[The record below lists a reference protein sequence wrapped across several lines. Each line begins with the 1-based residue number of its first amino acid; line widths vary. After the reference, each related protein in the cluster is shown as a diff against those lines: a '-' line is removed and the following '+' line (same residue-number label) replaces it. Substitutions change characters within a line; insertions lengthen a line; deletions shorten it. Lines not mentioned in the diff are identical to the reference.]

1 MTSADPRAPRAS
13 VDGKFFR
20 LGKAKFFVKGVAYG
34 PFAPN
39 AAGQPWA
46 SVDQT
51 TQDFA
56 MMRELGANVVRVYYV
71 PPKWILDLAQQHGL
85 KLLVDIPWNKHLC
98 FLDDPA
104 EREAARDAVRRAVI
118 GCARHPAVFAFS
130 VANEI
135 PADVVRWS
143 GAKAIAEFIDE
154 LVAEAKALDPDCLCT
169 FANFPPTEFLRPQ
182 NLDFVSF
189 NVYLHNSQPFRNYLA
204 RLQMIA
210 DTKPLVLG
218 EFGIDSLREGEERK
232 CEILAWSIEGAFR
245 AGLAGTVVFSYTDD
259 WWRGGAQVADW
270 QMGLT
275 TVDRQPKPSFNT
287 VKRKFADAPYFPLSQ
302 RPKVSVVVAS
312 YNGERTL
319 KACLESLERLNY
331 PDYEVILVDDGSTDA
346 TSRIVFTGIN
356 GGGEGHPAPS
366 ATYPM
371 FSDKA
376 GALAHFPHLRYVRH
390 AKNAGLSVARN
401 TGIIASTGEIIAF
414 TDSDCRVDEDWLY
427 YLVGELLS
435 REFAAM
441 GGPNFLPRDDSAVGA
456 AVMVSPGGPAHVML
470 NDRQAEHIPG
480 CNMAFWRWAL
490 DEIGGFD
497 PIFMKAGDDVD
508 VCWRLEQAGFKIGFS
523 PAALVWHYRRANV
536 RAYLGQQSGYGEA
549 EALLVRKHP
558 EYFNSFGGS
567 LWRGRIYTTSK
578 FGVLVPP
585 PIIYRGTFGSGWFQ
599 TLYTAMPDSTLMLA
613 TTLEYHVLIVLPL
626 WVLAATLHY
635 LLPVAVAAMLIPVV
649 ISVTAGVQ
657 AFIPHDKKR
666 WWSRPLVAALFFLQP
681 IVRGWARYAE
691 RLTPSKSPSPQHSL
705 ESLALV
711 HNKGMLDEV
720 CYWSEQRVDR
730 VQFVADL
737 LRRLDA
743 TGWPNK
749 SDIGWSE
756 FDIELFGNRWN
767 SVQLTTAAE
776 DHNQGRCLVR
786 ARLRPRWTLE
796 ARMAFWVLLGLEV
809 VTLGLLTSWG
819 GWRWL
824 LLLTV
829 LPIIWFVRLQAR
841 HLQSMIV
848 IFLDEAAKD
857 WKLTKLG
864 EVAAMGE
871 PPAKASQQTLQSPGV
886 EPRAD
891 TNFV

>member
-1 MTSADPRAPRAS
+1 

-46 SVDQT
+46 SPEQT
-51 TQDFA
+51 AEDFERI
-56 MMRELGANVVRVYYV
+56 RELGANVLRVYYV
-71 PPKWILDLAQQHGL
+71 PPKWILDLAQQREL
-85 KLLVDIPWNKHLC
+85 KLFVDIPWNKHLC

-104 EREAARDAVRRAVI
+104 EQEAALEAVRRAVI

-135 PADVVRWS
+135 PADVVRWH
-143 GAKAIAEFIDE
+143 GARAIAEFIDE

-182 NLDFVSF
+182 SLDFACF
-189 NVYLHNSQPFRNYLA
+189 NVYLHNPQPFANYLS

-210 DTKPLVLG
+210 DTKPLLLG
-218 EFGIDSLREGEERK
+218 EFGIDSAREGEARK
-232 CEILAWSIEGAFR
+232 CDILAWSIEGAFR

-259 WWRGGAQVADW
+259 WWRGGLQVADW

-275 TVDRQPKPSFNT
+275 SVDRQPKPSFQA
-287 VKRKFADAPYFPLSQ
+287 VKEQFAAAPYFPLAE
-302 RPKVSVVVAS
+302 RPRVSVVVAS

-331 PDYEVILVDDGSTDA
+331 PDYEVILVDDGSTDGTA
-346 TSRIVFTGIN
+346 HIVFTGVN
-356 GGGEGHPAPS
+356 GGGEGHPPAN

-376 GALAHFPHLRYVRH
+376 GGLAHFPHLRYVRH

-401 TGIIASTGEIIAF
+401 TGIVAATGEIIAF

-427 YLVGELLS
+427 YLVGGLLS
-435 REFAAM
+435 GEFAAM
-441 GGPNFLPRDDSAVGA
+441 GGPNYLPRDDSPVGA

-480 CNMAFWRWAL
+480 CNMAFWRRAL

-497 PIFMKAGDDVD
+497 PIFKKAGDDVD
-508 VCWRLEQAGFKIGFS
+508 VCWRLAQAGLKIGFS
-523 PAALVWHYRRANV
+523 PAAMVWHYRRSTV
-536 RAYLGQQSGYGEA
+536 RAYLGQQAGYGQA

-567 LWRGRIYTTSK
+567 LWRGRIYTASK
-578 FGVLVPP
+578 FGVLVQA
-585 PIIYRGTFGSGWFQ
+585 PIIYRGLFGSGWFQ
-599 TLYTAMPDSTLMLA
+599 TLYTALPDSTLMLA
-613 TTLEYHVLIVLPL
+613 TTLEYHVLVVLSL
-626 WVLAATLHY
+626 WVLAATLHH
-635 LLPVAVAAMLIPVV
+635 LLAVAIAAMLLPLGIC
-649 ISVTAGVQ
+649 AGAGAQ
-657 AFIPHDKKR
+657 AFIPQDKLR

-681 IVRGWARYAE
+681 IVRGWARYQG
-691 RLTPSKSPSPQHSL
+691 RLTPRNAPSPRHSL
-705 ESLALV
+705 DSQALLGS
-711 HNKGMLDEV
+711 KARLDEV
-720 CYWSEQRVDR
+720 CYWSGQRLDR
-730 VQFVADL
+730 VQFVTEL

-743 TGWPNK
+743 MGWPNK
-749 SDIGWSE
+749 ADIGWSE
-756 FDIELFGNRWN
+756 FDMELFGNRWN
-767 SVQLTTAAE
+767 SVQVTTATE
-776 DHNQGRCLVR
+776 DHHQGRCLLRV
-786 ARLRPRWTLE
+786 RLRPRWSLE
-796 ARMAFWVLLGLEV
+796 ARVAFWALAGLEIV
-809 VTLGLLTSWG
+809 VLGLLHDWS

-824 LLLTV
+824 ALFSLLPAV
-829 LPIIWFVRLQAR
+829 WFIRQQAR

-848 IFLDEAAKD
+848 IFLDEAAEA

-864 EVAAMGE
+864 ETAPTSE
-871 PPAKASQQTLQSPGV
+871 PPRKT
-886 EPRAD
+886 EPRNAAQAS
-891 TNFV
+891 VESAG